1 MPRIPVLEVE
11 ELRDICEEP
20 YAPEMMLFQYEWD
33 TPLTGPLTGP
43 LVGCCVLA
51 AGAAV
56 GP

>member
-11 ELRDICEEP
+11 ELREICEEP